1 MTRSRI
7 DARRIATVAVLSAM
21 ALAVQYCEAMLP
33 PIVPGV
39 PVRLGLANIFTLF
52 ALLQGNRLDGCLV
65 ALLRCLLYPLVTGN
79 VSGLG
84 YAAAGSLLSCLA
96 MLALLPLYKKDILGA
111 VGVSVA
117 GAFLFNCGQLLVGL
131 VTVGRAMAAYFPWMG
146 LLSIPAG
153 VCTGLLAELLKQ
165 RVPDPAKMT

>member
-1 MTRSRI
+1 MTASRI
-7 DARRIATVAVLSAM
+7 DAKRIASVAMLSAM
-21 ALAVQYCEAMLP
+21 ALAVQYFEAMLP

-52 ALLQGNRLDGCLV
+52 ALLRGKRLDGGLV

-84 YAAAGSLLSCLA
+84 YAAAGTLLSYLA
-96 MLALLPLYKKDILGA
+96 MLLLLPLYQRDRVGA

-117 GAFLFNCGQLLVGL
+117 GAFSFNCGQLLVGL
-131 VTVGRAMAAYFPWMG
+131 AVVGQAMAAYFPWMG

-153 VCTGLLAELLKQ
+153 ICTGLLAELLKR
-165 RVPDPAKMT
+165 RVPVR